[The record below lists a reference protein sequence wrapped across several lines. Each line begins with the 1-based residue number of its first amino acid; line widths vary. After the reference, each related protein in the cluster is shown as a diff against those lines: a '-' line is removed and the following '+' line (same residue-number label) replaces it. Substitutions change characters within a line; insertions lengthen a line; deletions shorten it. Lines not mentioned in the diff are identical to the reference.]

1 MGITDIFRASKFKD
15 ENEKLKEILDEIGA
29 TEAIEVKERIE
40 QLKNEEQDWKNKK
53 NHILEQIKQTEIELS
68 NKKKQNI
75 DEFKRLDSELIEKKK
90 KIAQDIKQAEYELNQ
105 KTNQIISLDEV
116 LMLESFGLYT
126 PHYVFQ
132 NSEEYKEKLDSIRAK
147 QKEMIK
153 SKCAATGNMNWT
165 VNGSK
170 SEGTKMV
177 NDMIKLVL
185 RAFNN
190 ECDYCIDNVKF
201 NNIDSAEKRITS
213 SSDALNKLGRAMNV
227 SISTNYRQ
235 LKFEELYLAH
245 EYQQKKQEEKEEQKR
260 LKEEMREQMKFEQEL
275 KVAREKLQKE
285 KKHYAKAI
293 IEIQGRIEKASTE
306 EERTDLIEKLKELEE
321 KSSELEKEET
331 ELDYRE
337 KNAKAGYVYVI
348 SNIGA
353 FGENVFKI
361 GMTRRLDP
369 EDRVY
374 ELGDASVPFPFDI
387 HAMVFTD
394 NAPELERKLQ
404 DHFRKGQLN
413 KMNDRKEFFKAD
425 IHEIEK
431 IIRENYDKVVDLVKI
446 APAEQYRE
454 SILISKS

>member
-1 MGITDIFRASKFKD
+1 MGITDIFRASKIKD
-15 ENEKLKEILDEIGA
+15 ENTKLKEIFDEIGA

-40 QLKNEEQDWKNKK
+40 QLKKEEQEWKIKINQV
-53 NHILEQIKQTEIELS
+53 IEQIKQAEIELTS
-68 NKKKQNI
+68 KKKENQ
-75 DEFKRLDSELIEKKK
+75 DESKKLDSELIEKKR
-90 KIAQDIKQAEYELNQ
+90 KIAFEIKQAESELLE
-105 KTNQIISLDEV
+105 KTKQIVSLDDV

-126 PHYVFQ
+126 PHYAFQ
-132 NSEEYKEKLDSIRAK
+132 NSEEYKIKLDSIRGK

-153 SKCAATGNMNWT
+153 AKSAAMGNINWT

-201 NNIDSAEKRITS
+201 NNIESAEKRMTS
-213 SSDALNKLGRAMNV
+213 SFDALNKLGRAMDV
-227 SISTNYRQ
+227 SISYNYRQ

-293 IEIQGRIEKASTE
+293 IDIQGRIEKASTE
-306 EERTDLIEKLKELEE
+306 EERIDLTEKLKELEE
-321 KSSELEKEET
+321 RSSELDKEEK

-348 SNIGA
+348 SNIGS

-387 HAMVFTD
+387 HAMVFSD

-413 KMNDRKEFFKAD
+413 KINNRKEFFKAD
-425 IHEIEK
+425 IHEVEK
-431 IIRENYDKVVDLVKI
+431 IIRHNYDKVVDLVKV

-454 SILISKS
+454 SILISNS